1 VALVVDG
8 GPPGLRFSNVDVGFV
23 AVTIC
28 APGTNNCQTIDHIA
42 VDTGST
48 GLRVTS
54 GALNATLAAALPQQ
68 RDAGSNPLAQCTLF
82 ADGSV
87 FWGSVRVADL
97 KLGGERASSIPI
109 QVIGDPSIAVPPS
122 ACSGTLEQT
131 TSDIGANGLL
141 GVSNFLQDCG
151 AFCAARASNG
161 IYFGCGAAGC
171 VSVAVPTSQQLLHPV
186 SRFAQ
191 DNNGVLI
198 QLPAVSAAGA
208 ESASGSLIFGI
219 GTQANNA
226 LGTARVFTVDSVF
239 GLVNILNG
247 GASYV
252 NSFVDSGSNVYWIPS
267 SINNQPCP
275 ATGAVAGFLCPSPPL
290 SLSLTIAG
298 QNGAS
303 AVVPV
308 NVGNAQTLFS
318 TNPSATAFDNLGAP
332 NSDPNGVVIGLPFF
346 LGRNVFTAIEG
357 RATPGGAGPY
367 VAF

>member
-1 VALVVDG
+1 M
-8 GPPGLRFSNVDVGFV
+8 
-23 AVTIC
+23 TIC

-54 GALNATLAAALPQQ
+54 GALNASVLAGLTPQ
-68 RDAGSNPLAQCTLF
+68 RDGSSNPLGQCTAF

-87 FWGSVRVADL
+87 FWGSVRLADL
-97 KLGGERASSIPI
+97 KLAGEQASSIPI
-109 QVIGDPSIAVPPS
+109 QVIGDPSISGPP
-122 ACSGTLEQT
+122 AGCSGFLEQT
-131 TSDIGANGLL
+131 ANDIGANGLL

-171 VSVAVPTSQQLLHPV
+171 VSAAVPTAQQLVHPV

-198 QLPAVSAAGA
+198 QLPAVAASGA
-208 ESASGSLIFGI
+208 AAASGSLIFGI

-226 LGTARVFTVDSVF
+226 LGTVRIFSVDATFGTFTV
-239 GLVNILNG
+239 LNG

-252 NSFVDSGSNVYWIPS
+252 NSFVDSGSNVYWIPP

-275 ATGAVAGFLCPSPPL
+275 ASSRSVAGFLCPSPPL
-290 SLSLTIAG
+290 SLSLTIGG
-298 QNGAS
+298 QNGVTGVA
-303 AVVPV
+303 PV
-308 NVGNAQTLFS
+308 NVANAQTLFTS
-318 TNPSATAFDNLGAP
+318 NPGGTAFNNLGAP
-332 NSDPNGVVIGLPFF
+332 NMDPNGVVIGLPFF
-346 LGRNVFTAIEG
+346 FGRNVFTAIEG
-357 RATPGGAGPY
+357 AATPGGTGPY